1 MVQEPTP
8 AKTSTASIDKKY
20 DWYQNP
26 TFVFISYKVS
36 SAEVSQETEITFEDS
51 AVNITYKDQTIR
63 LELND

>member
-1 MVQEPTP
+1 MVQEPAP

-36 SAEVSQETEITFEDS
+36 SPEVSQETEITFEDS